1 MQITKIYIAAL
12 SLAVIAALTVFD
24 AQEAFAFFGGK
35 FGTDPFEKG
44 NKWMMDMGKRV
55 SLLVT
60 GGAFLAGMIVICMAM
75 AGRLRA
81 DWAGRIC
88 GGLIG
93 MTGLTWIIES
103 IIG

>member
-1 MQITKIYIAAL
+1 MRINQFYIAT
-12 SLAVIAALTVFD
+12 LAIAAVAALIVFVPHD
-24 AQEAFAFFGGK
+24 AFAFFGSK
-35 FGTDPFEKG
+35 FGSDPFEKG
-44 NKWMMDMGKRV
+44 NKWMMDIGKKV

-75 AGRLRA
+75 AGKLRA

-88 GGLIG
+88 GGLIA